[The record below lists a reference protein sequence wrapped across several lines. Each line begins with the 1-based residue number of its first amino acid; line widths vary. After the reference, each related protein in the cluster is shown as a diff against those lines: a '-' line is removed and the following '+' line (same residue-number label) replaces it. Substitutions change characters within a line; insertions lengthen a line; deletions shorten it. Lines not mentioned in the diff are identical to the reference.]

1 MKSSQQYT
9 SQKVSP
15 EMTVGDI
22 SEWPRVQLSQ
32 LKAYVKIAKDSGQ
45 HLFVWD
51 QSGEVSVYFENFG
64 THLEFTCDMV
74 KVALA

>member
-22 SEWPRVQLSQ
+22 SEWPRV
-32 LKAYVKIAKDSGQ
+32 
-45 HLFVWD
+45 
-51 QSGEVSVYFENFG
+51 
-64 THLEFTCDMV
+64 
-74 KVALA
+74 